1 MISDVAILERIRNA
15 LAHHL
20 KREAATIL
28 PQHSLRNDLGLNSV
42 DTYELFFDLEDAF
55 DIEIHDQDIQKLVTV
70 SDLVGYVEKRVKPTV
85 PRTTH

>member
-1 MISDVAILERIRNA
+1 MATDVTISERIRNA

-20 KREAATIL
+20 KRDAAMIL

-42 DTYELFFDLEDAF
+42 DTFELFFDLEDAF

-70 SDLVGYVEKRVKPTV
+70 SDLVGYVEGRLKKTFPA
-85 PRTTH
+85 PSP

>member
-1 MISDVAILERIRNA
+1 MAPDVTVAERICNA

-20 KREAATIL
+20 KRDAAAIL
-28 PQHSLRNDLGLNSV
+28 PQQSLRNDLGLNSV

-70 SDLVGYVEKRVKPTV
+70 SDLVGYVEGRLRKPF
-85 PRTTH
+85 PAPNR